1 MWKRSDPW
9 IASNCSDIS
18 KHRSNP
24 VKKYVTRLSD
34 SGCNVI
40 EIRGA
45 MHINFLSLSKTGDS
59 PASSPVLPETTES
72 AAKQGMSFGALFH
85 RESENSQG
93 KTDALVETAET
104 SDVTEGAEDE
114 NADVASK
121 KLGEA
126 EPEQEVAGSVPAGA
140 ESDIPENIQ
149 SGLAV
154 PAGQAEPDSKL
165 TELTSTGPQADFRD
179 SSEAPQEML
188 ENASGDRVRIAAD
201 AASPSSQRSV
211 NTADLVRSDQRV
223 SEGSETL
230 LRSSDQMQIVE
241 ADFEQNSTTTQDSRN
256 NSGLIPGSALTTV
269 PSSAAT
275 DLPGT
280 TPETREKTLT
290 LPTST
295 TSLGGAQADEQS
307 AGSVNSDRSGKAIA
321 PELASPAPQEGPPG
335 AKEKALAAADPASIT
350 RRPMM
355 AETVMAARVAAA
367 QSDVDPAA
375 QFKGSKAENSELA
388 SATAL
393 ASGAPRAGGEPVAS
407 GLVLPMRQTA
417 TAEPGARAIGT
428 HLGLPD
434 SDVSL
439 GDAMQPGRDALA
451 GSAIRIDPVAP
462 QTWSTNTDLGF
473 QRSDSVRNA
482 AAQAV
487 EVFVRQPGKPVEI
500 SLNPQE
506 LGRVR
511 MALTTSETGVT
522 VVIQSERPET
532 LDLMRRHID
541 QLAQEFQQLGY
552 ENTSFQFG
560 NGDSGADRTAEESTD
575 STCIM
580 SEETDS
586 NPNPTPTRLVSTGLD
601 LRL

>member
-1 MWKRSDPW
+1 
-9 IASNCSDIS
+9 
-18 KHRSNP
+18 
-24 VKKYVTRLSD
+24 
-34 SGCNVI
+34 
-40 EIRGA
+40 

-59 PASSPVLPETTES
+59 PTSSPVLPERTES
-72 AAKQGMSFGALFH
+72 AAKPGMSFGALFH
-85 RESENSQG
+85 QESENSRG
-93 KTDALVETAET
+93 KADAFVETAEI
-104 SDVTEGAEDE
+104 SVVTEGTEDE

-121 KLGEA
+121 KTGDS
-126 EPEQEVAGSVPAGA
+126 EPEQEVADSVSTEP
-140 ESDIPENIQ
+140 ESDIPKNIT
-149 SGLAV
+149 SDVAL
-154 PAGQAEPDSKL
+154 PADRAEPDSKL
-165 TELTSTGPQADFRD
+165 TELALTVPQADFRD
-179 SSEAPQEML
+179 LSEAPQETL
-188 ENASGDRVRIAAD
+188 ENASRDRVRIAAD
-201 AASPSSQRSV
+201 AATQSSQRSV
-211 NTADLVRSDQRV
+211 DKADLVRSDQKGL
-223 SEGSETL
+223 EGSETL
-230 LRSSDQMQIVE
+230 LPASDQTQIVE
-241 ADFEQNSTTTQDSRN
+241 TDFEQGRTTIQESRN
-256 NSGLIPGSALTTV
+256 NSGLNPGPALKTV

-275 DLPGT
+275 DLPGK
-280 TPETREKTLT
+280 TPETREKTLI
-290 LPTST
+290 LSTST
-295 TSLGGAQADEQS
+295 ASLGGVQANEQS
-307 AGSVNSDRSGKAIA
+307 AGSVNPGRSGKAIE
-321 PELASPAPQEGPPG
+321 PELAIPAPQEVPPG
-335 AKEKALAAADPASIT
+335 AKEKASAVAEPTSIT

-355 AETVMAARVAAA
+355 AETVMAARVAAT
-367 QSDVDPAA
+367 QSDVDLAA
-375 QFKGSKAENSELA
+375 QFKVSKTGNSEIA

-393 ASGAPRAGGEPVAS
+393 ASGPPRAGGEPVAP

-417 TAEPGARAIGT
+417 TSEPGVRAIGT
-428 HLGLPD
+428 RLGLPD
-434 SDVSL
+434 SDAVL

-451 GSAIRIDPVAP
+451 GSAIRIDPVAA

-511 MALTTSETGVT
+511 MALTTSETGVI

-560 NGDSGADRTAEESTD
+560 NGDSGADRSAEDRAD
-575 STCIM
+575 STGIM